1 MAQQEQEVQEWSE
14 RGAPPEEGPGAALF
28 GYVLLLASLVFMVTA
43 VIAVVIAYIYR
54 DDSPSW
60 LQSHYRVQ
68 IRTFWISFLFV
79 GLGILLWAVLIGY
92 VIMLVWLVWFLARC
106 IKGIR
111 YLNQRRPYPNP
122 ESWWI

>member
-1 MAQQEQEVQEWSE
+1 MSEQDSLPVQDN
-14 RGAPPEEGPGAALF
+14 EGPGAALF
-28 GYVLLLASLVFMVTA
+28 SYILLLASLIFMITG

-54 DDSPSW
+54 DEAPPW
-60 LQSHYRVQ
+60 LQSHYRLQ

-79 GLGILLWAVLIGY
+79 GVAIVLWAVLIGY
-92 VIMLVWLVWFLARC
+92 IVMLVWLVWFLARC

-111 YLNQRRPYPNP
+111 YLNRRRAYPNP